1 MWLRRALV
9 YVSLLVMLAALWL
22 GIAVFVTLNDSAI
35 PEQRAEAPQSLPA
48 GEAPLRLMV
57 WNIGYSGL
65 GEESDFQADGGKM
78 LRPPSRKAVE
88 RNLAGIQAVLREE
101 SPDILLMQE
110 LAAAGFLTHSVDV
123 LSGVKDAL
131 PGYGMVFSS
140 DIRTRLLPGPL
151 GLRHGLGTFTRVA
164 AERTKLVRLTE
175 EPEPI
180 MGFIQRRYHV
190 QVTELDV
197 SGAPWVILN
206 VHLSAFDEG
215 AGTRMQQVRE
225 VLDLAQS
232 HYQQGKAVV
241 LGGDWNMRLA
251 ATDFPYQSD
260 ESALFWVHD
269 FPRDAL
275 RPGWQVVIDPAIPT
289 TRTNEQPYKSGMNYT
304 TIIDGFIVSPNI
316 TVEEVRGLDL
326 GFAITDHQPVI
337 ATLSLTQPQEPAPSE
352 GTSP

>member
-22 GIAVFVTLNDSAI
+22 GVAIFVTLNDDGI
-35 PEQRAEAPQSLPA
+35 PERRVEAAQPLPVAEAPLK
-48 GEAPLRLMV
+48 LMI
-57 WNIGYSGL
+57 WNIGYAGL
-65 GEESDFQADGGKM
+65 GEESDFQMDGGKT
-78 LRPPSRKAVE
+78 LRPPSREAVE
-88 RNLAGIQAVLREE
+88 KNLAGIQAVLRAEA
-101 SPDILLMQE
+101 PDILMMQE
-110 LAAAGFLTHSVDV
+110 LAGPGFLNHTVDV

-151 GLRHGLGTFTRVA
+151 GLRHGLGTFAKVA
-164 AERTKLVRLTE
+164 GERTKLVRLSE

-190 QVTELDV
+190 QVTELEV
-197 SGAPWVILN
+197 SGAPWVIIN

-251 ATDFPYQSD
+251 ATDFAYTSD

-269 FPRDAL
+269 FPRDTL
-275 RPGWQVVIDPAIPT
+275 RPGWQIVIDPAVAT
-289 TRTNEQPYKSGMNYT
+289 TRTNEQPYTAGVNYT
-304 TIIDGFIVSPNI
+304 TIIDGFIASPNV
-316 TVEEVRGLDL
+316 TVEAVRGLDL
-326 GFAITDHQPVI
+326 GFAITDHQPVV
-337 ATLSLTQPQEPAPSE
+337 ATLRLTPPPEPAPSE
-352 GTSP
+352 GTPP

>member
-1 MWLRRALV
+1 MWLRRSLV
-9 YVSLLVMLAALWL
+9 YVSLLVMLAVLWL
-22 GIAVFVTLNDSAI
+22 GVAIFVTLNDRGI
-35 PEQRAEAPQSLPA
+35 PERRVEVAEPLPAAEAPLK
-48 GEAPLRLMV
+48 LMI

-65 GEESDFQADGGKM
+65 GEESDFQTDGGKM
-78 LRPPSRKAVE
+78 LRPPSREAVE
-88 RNLAGIQAVLREE
+88 KNLAGIQAVLREE
-101 SPDILLMQE
+101 APDILMMQE
-110 LAAAGFLTHSVDV
+110 LAAPGFLTHTVDV

-151 GLRHGLGTFTRVA
+151 GLRHGLGTFAKVA
-164 AERTKLVRLTE
+164 GERTKLVRLTE

-190 QVTELDV
+190 QVTELEV
-197 SGAPWVILN
+197 SGAPWVIIN

-251 ATDFPYQSD
+251 ATDFAYQSD

-275 RPGWQVVIDPAIPT
+275 RPGWQIVIDPAVAT
-289 TRTNEQPYKSGMNYT
+289 TRTNEQPYKSGVNYT
-304 TIIDGFIVSPNI
+304 TIIDGFIASPNV
-316 TVEEVRGLDL
+316 TVEAVRGLDL
-326 GFAITDHQPVI
+326 GFAITDHQPVV
-337 ATLSLTQPQEPAPSE
+337 ATFRLAGPETEEPAAPAE
-352 GTSP
+352 

>member
-1 MWLRRALV
+1 MWLRRTLV

-35 PEQRAEAPQSLPA
+35 PEQREDAPQSLPA
-48 GEAPLRLMV
+48 AQAPLKLMV

-65 GEESDFQADGGKM
+65 GEESDFQADGGQM

-88 RNLAGIQAVLREE
+88 KNLAGIQAVLREE
-101 SPDILLMQE
+101 APDILLMQE
-110 LAAAGFLTHSVDV
+110 LAAPGFLTHSVDV
-123 LSGVKDAL
+123 LSGIRQAL

-151 GLRHGLGTFTRVA
+151 GLRHGLGTFTKVA
-164 AERTKLVRLTE
+164 GDPAKLVRLSE
-175 EPEPI
+175 EPQPI

-197 SGAPWVILN
+197 SGAPWVIIN

-215 AGTRMQQVRE
+215 AGTRMRQVRE

-269 FPRDAL
+269 FPREAL
-275 RPGWQVVIDPAIPT
+275 RPGWQIVIDPAIPT
-289 TRTNEQPYKSGMNYT
+289 TRTNEQPFKAGVNYT
-304 TIIDGFIVSPNI
+304 TIIDGFIVSPNV
-316 TVEEVRGLDL
+316 TVEEVRGRDL

-337 ATLSLTQPQEPAPSE
+337 ATLSAAAPSE
-352 GTSP
+352 GTPP

>member
-1 MWLRRALV
+1 MWLRRILV
-9 YVSLLVMLAALWL
+9 YVSLLIMLAVLYA
-22 GIAVFVTLNDSAI
+22 GVAIFVTLNDAGI
-35 PEQRAEAPQSLPA
+35 PERREAPADSLPPA
-48 GEAPLRLMV
+48 GATLRLMT
-57 WNIGYSGL
+57 WNIGYAGL

-78 LRPPSRKAVE
+78 LRPPGRKTVQK
-88 RNLAGIQAVLREE
+88 NLAGIQAVLREE
-101 SPDILLMQE
+101 APDILMMQE
-110 LAAAGFLTHSVDV
+110 LAAPGFLTRNVDV

-140 DIRTRLLPGPL
+140 DIRTRLFPAPL
-151 GLRHGLGTFTRVA
+151 GLRHGLGTFMQVA
-164 AERTKLVRLTE
+164 GGQTKILRLVE

-232 HYQQGKAVV
+232 HYQQDKAVV

-251 ATDFPYQSD
+251 PTEFPYTS
-260 ESALFWVHD
+260 EETALFWVHD
-269 FPRDAL
+269 FPRDTV
-275 RPGWQVVIDPAIPT
+275 RPGWQVVTDPAVPT
-289 TRTNEQPYKSGMNYT
+289 TRTNEQPYTAGVNYT
-304 TIIDGFIVSPNI
+304 TIIDGFVVSPNV

-326 GFAITDHQPVI
+326 GFRITDHQPVV
-337 ATLSLTQPQEPAPSE
+337 ATFRLTGPEAAEPKSE
-352 GTSP
+352 SD